1 MKTIGLALEL
11 QAYVDGELDV
21 RRRGEVEKLLAVDAD
36 ARAMVAELRELQE
49 LVRANEPVAMVPETR
64 EFYWSQVQRRIASAE
79 RRDERTGGQA
89 STGSIQWLRW
99 LVPAFGVAA
108 VAVVLVVPRSS
119 AGRMGVASNFADLG
133 DPVSLTFHSDTDGI
147 TIHWIN

>member
-1 MKTIGLALEL
+1 MKTIELALEL

-21 RRRGEVEKLLAVDAD
+21 RRRGEVEELLAAD
-36 ARAMVAELRELQE
+36 PEARAMVAELRELQE
-49 LVRANEPVAMVPETR
+49 LVRANEPVVMVPETR

-79 RRDERTGGQA
+79 RREERTGREVPIK
-89 STGSIQWLRW
+89 SMQWARW
-99 LVPAFGVAA
+99 LLPAFGVAA
-108 VAVVLVVPRSS
+108 VAVALVVPRSS
-119 AGRMGVASNFADLG
+119 AGRLGAASGFADLG